1 MELWYLNRLYALWS
15 NQLVAQHKL
24 IFEAKNRQRIGVRQ
38 RFFLNVTGPAT
49 TNITSNTAPSPMD
62 YSAQRLVW
70 DNDSG
75 KTHFV
80 LDDPVTDN
88 GTLEDH
94 CASPAFE
101 CLEFSLTVADDGN
114 WDNVSA
120 ALSLDNLSGTSMIGP
135 SSVQIMS
142 RDQGDP
148 EKGLFMDYQEFY
160 NTTSGS
166 IVNFS
171 DGFWYCSTRYS
182 SWYFVVTWSVMKTGP
197 SETRGHVLPSSATLH
212 SDWAAEETT
221 GGVTSQIQ
229 GNISPA
235 TSGMIISPDWGRSSG
250 LILGKYI
257 VNTQGHILELVVRT
271 SALTA
276 GTI

>member
-1 MELWYLNRLYALWS
+1 MISQPSIRPLEHPNS
-15 NQLVAQHKL
+15 VAQHKL

-49 TNITSNTAPSPMD
+49 TNITSNTAPSPME

-114 WDNVSA
+114 WDNVTA
-120 ALSLDNLSGTSMIGP
+120 VLSLDNLSGTSMIGP
-135 SSVQIMS
+135 SSVQILS

-148 EKGLFMDYQEFY
+148 ENRGVFSWIIKNFT

-166 IVNFS
+166 IKVNVS
-171 DGFWYCSTRYS
+171 DGFLDTAFTLDIAAGD
-182 SWYFVVTWSVMKTGP
+182 FVVTQVCDENGNSFGDQGACP
-197 SETRGHVLPSSATLH
+197 AFIGDYYI
-212 SDWAAEETT
+212 SDWAGEETT
-221 GGVTSQIQ
+221 GGVTTQIQ
-229 GNISPA
+229 GNISPD
-235 TSGMIISPDWGRSSG
+235 TSGMIISPD
-250 LILGKYI
+250 
-257 VNTQGHILELVVRT
+257 
-271 SALTA
+271 
-276 GTI
+276 